1 MIHILDFIYDLRRDE
16 RAREKMLS
24 WLEAPDGGPAD
35 AGAFRLERIPGTGE
49 VRITLRDLSYP
60 FRWKCPDYQCP
71 AGELAGLIRA
81 VCKPDQGP
89 GQAL

>member
-1 MIHILDFIYDLRRDE
+1 MQG
-16 RAREKMLS
+16 LS
-24 WLEAPDGGPAD
+24 GW
-35 AGAFRLERIPGTGE
+35 TGE
-49 VRITLRDLSYP
+49 VRITLRALSYP